1 MIFICIGLSVF
12 NYALLVFN
20 FEETKEKVVTKAK
33 KLTDATD
40 EEVLELIDECKL
52 LRTQI
57 IKYVQTDLGNNY
69 ITSLIINFWK
79 ITINLTILFFTLIFQ
94 ELK

>member
-33 KLTDATD
+33 KLIDATD

-69 ITSLIINFWK
+69 YINLIINF
-79 ITINLTILFFTLIFQ
+79 
-94 ELK
+94 

>member
-79 ITINLTILFFTLIFQ
+79 ITIYLTILFFTLIFQ